1 MVEMVDARRNGD
13 KSEQHYDLFSGLLDA
28 AQDELDGEGALS
40 DEELFGGY
48 STLRSSAVL
57 RELSYPSIQETCLYF
72 FLLDTRCD
80 LHFPVELC

>member
-1 MVEMVDARRNGD
+1 MAEMVEARRNGD

-57 RELSYPSIQETCLYF
+57 RRLSYPSSQETCLSF
-72 FLLDTRCD
+72 FLPDMRCD
-80 LHFPVELC
+80 PLFPAVLC